1 LLEREGDRMNFLKS
15 LETSASG
22 LYAQRKRMDI
32 IASNLANIETT
43 HTEKGGPYRRKMVV
57 MGTKEI
63 DQDFDEMFNSSV
75 KGVQIEDVVE
85 DQTPFKKVYNP
96 SHPDADSD
104 GYLYKPNVDLIVE
117 TTNMLMARRA
127 FEANI
132 AAIKATRQMVIK
144 ALEIGR

>member
-1 LLEREGDRMNFLKS
+1 MNFLKS

-43 HTEKGGPYRRKMVV
+43 RTEKGGPYRRKMVV
-57 MGTKEI
+57 MRTKEI
-63 DQDFDEMFNSSV
+63 DQDFDTMLDSSV
-75 KGVQIEDVVE
+75 KGVQIEGIVE

-96 SHPDADSD
+96 SHPDADGD

-117 TTNMLMARRA
+117 TTNMLMSRRA

-132 AAIKATRQMVIK
+132 AAIKATRQMAIK

>member
-1 LLEREGDRMNFLKS
+1 MNFLVC

-43 HTEKGGPYRRKMVV
+43 RTEKGGPYRRKMVV
-57 MGTKEI
+57 MSTKPPTRNFG
-63 DQDFDEMFNSSV
+63 DMLNSSV
-75 KGVQIEDVVE
+75 EGVQIEDVVE
-85 DQTPFKKVYNP
+85 DPSPFKKVYNP
-96 SHPDADSD
+96 GHPDANDE
-104 GYLYKPNVDLIVE
+104 GYLLKPNIDLVVE
-117 TTNMLMARRA
+117 TTNMMMAKRA

-132 AAIKATRQMVIK
+132 AVVKATRKMAIK

>member
-1 LLEREGDRMNFLKS
+1 MNFLKS

-43 HTEKGGPYRRKMVV
+43 RTEKGGPYRRKMVV

-63 DQDFDEMFNSSV
+63 DQDFDKMFNSSV

-96 SHPDADSD
+96 SHPDANSD

-132 AAIKATRQMVIK
+132 AAIKATRQMIIK

>member
-1 LLEREGDRMNFLKS
+1 MNFLVC

-43 HTEKGGPYRRKMVV
+43 RTEKGGPYRRKMVV
-57 MGTKEI
+57 MSTKPPTQSFGDI
-63 DQDFDEMFNSSV
+63 LNSSV
-75 KGVQIEDVVE
+75 EGVQIEDVVE
-85 DQTPFKKVYNP
+85 DQSPFKKVYNP
-96 SHPDADSD
+96 GHPDANDE
-104 GYLYKPNVDLIVE
+104 GYLLKPNIDLVVE
-117 TTNMLMARRA
+117 TTNMMMAKRA

-132 AAIKATRQMVIK
+132 AVVKATRKMAIK

>member
-1 LLEREGDRMNFLKS
+1 MNFLVC

-43 HTEKGGPYRRKMVV
+43 RAENGGPYRRKMVV
-57 MGTKEI
+57 MSTKPPTQSFGDI
-63 DQDFDEMFNSSV
+63 LNSSV
-75 KGVQIEDVVE
+75 EGVQIEDVVE
-85 DQTPFKKVYNP
+85 DQSPFKKVYNP
-96 SHPDADSD
+96 GHPDANDD
-104 GYLYKPNVDLIVE
+104 GYLLKPNIDLVVE
-117 TTNMLMARRA
+117 TTNMMMAKRA

-132 AAIKATRQMVIK
+132 AVVKATRKMAIK

>member
-1 LLEREGDRMNFLKS
+1 MNFLKT

-43 HTEKGGPYRRKMVV
+43 RTKKGGPYRRKMVV
-57 MGTKEI
+57 MSTKEM
-63 DQDFDEMFNSSV
+63 DQDFDNIFNSRI
-75 KGVQIEDVVE
+75 KGVKIEDIVE

-96 SHPDADSD
+96 SHPDADSN
-104 GYLYKPNVDLIVE
+104 GYLSKPNVDLIVE
-117 TTNMLMARRA
+117 STNMLMARRA

-132 AAIKATRQMVIK
+132 AAIKATRQMVVK

>member
-1 LLEREGDRMNFLKS
+1 MNFLKS

-43 HTEKGGPYRRKMVV
+43 RTEKGGPYRRKMVV

-63 DQDFDEMFNSSV
+63 DQDFDKMFNSSV

-96 SHPDADSD
+96 SHPDADSN

-132 AAIKATRQMVIK
+132 AAIKATRQMIIK

>member
-1 LLEREGDRMNFLKS
+1 MNFLKS

-22 LYAQRKRMDI
+22 LSAQRKRMDI

-43 HTEKGGPYRRKMVV
+43 RTEKGGPYRRKMVV
-57 MGTKEI
+57 MRTKEM
-63 DQDFDEMFNSSV
+63 DQDFDTIFNSSV
-75 KGVQIEDVVE
+75 KGVQIDDIVE

-117 TTNMLMARRA
+117 TTNMMMARRA

>member
-1 LLEREGDRMNFLKS
+1 MNFLKS

-63 DQDFDEMFNSSV
+63 DQDFDKMFNDSV
-75 KGVQIEDVVE
+75 KGVQIEI
-85 DQTPFKKVYNP
+85 Q
-96 SHPDADSD
+96 
-104 GYLYKPNVDLIVE
+104 
-117 TTNMLMARRA
+117 
-127 FEANI
+127 
-132 AAIKATRQMVIK
+132 K
-144 ALEIGR
+144 ALEQAGIKAEQIDLIIPAGTGIPAPGRSAGTGAAARSARLRTRGPPGKSCRLQTRYWGPGGFGAHCRGRP

>member
-1 LLEREGDRMNFLKS
+1 MNFLKT

-32 IASNLANIETT
+32 IASNLSNLETT
-43 HTEKGGPYRRKMVV
+43 RTEKGGPYRRKMVV
-57 MGTKEI
+57 MRTKEM
-63 DQDFDEMFNSSV
+63 DQDFDSMFNSRV
-75 KGVQIEDVVE
+75 QGVQIEDIVE

-96 SHPDADSD
+96 SHPDADSN
-104 GYLYKPNVDLIVE
+104 GYLQKPNVDLIVE
-117 TTNMLMARRA
+117 STNMLMARRA

>member
-1 LLEREGDRMNFLKS
+1 MNFLKS

-43 HTEKGGPYRRKMVV
+43 RTNKGGPYRRKMVV

-63 DQDFDEMFNSSV
+63 DQDFDKALNSSV
-75 KGVQIEDVVE
+75 KGVQIEEIVE

-96 SHPDADSD
+96 SHPDADKN
-104 GYLYKPNVDLIVE
+104 GYLYKPNIDLIVE
-117 TTNMLMARRA
+117 TTNMMMAKRA

>member
-1 LLEREGDRMNFLKS
+1 MNFLKS

-22 LYAQRKRMDI
+22 LSVQRKRMDI

-43 HTEKGGPYRRKMVV
+43 RTDKGGPYRRKMVV
-57 MGTKEI
+57 MRTKEI
-63 DQDFDEMFNSSV
+63 DQDFNEMFNSSV
-75 KGVQIEDVVE
+75 KGVQIDEIVE
-85 DQTPFKKVYNP
+85 DQAPFKRVYNP

-104 GYLYKPNVDLIVE
+104 GYLSKPNVDLIVE

>member
-1 LLEREGDRMNFLKS
+1 MNFLKS
-15 LETSASG
+15 LDTSASG
-22 LYAQRKRMDI
+22 LSAQRKRMDI

-43 HTEKGGPYRRKMVV
+43 RTAKGGPYRRKMVV
-57 MGTKEI
+57 MRTKEI
-63 DQDFDEMFNSSV
+63 DQDFNEMFNSSV
-75 KGVQIEDVVE
+75 KGVQIEDIVE

-132 AAIKATRQMVIK
+132 AAIKATRQMAIK